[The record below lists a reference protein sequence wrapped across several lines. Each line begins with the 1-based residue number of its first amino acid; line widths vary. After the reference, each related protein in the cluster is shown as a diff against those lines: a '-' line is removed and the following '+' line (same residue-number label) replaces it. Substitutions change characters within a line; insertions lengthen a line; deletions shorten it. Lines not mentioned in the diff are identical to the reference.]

1 MIQDAGIRL
10 KFINTLLETVDK
22 VVEDSFNQL
31 CADMAYENSLISD
44 LVSPKMFMYRATYYP
59 NNVQCNYS
67 KLLLSKTV
75 TKINEE
81 LIPQF
86 ESIHQTYVK
95 EYNLF
100 RGKYKSM
107 LSELCRH
114 AVSIDCFSAVLTNS
128 LMRDTHEL
136 SYVAMR
142 SAKGIPDIELF
153 ITKYKEVI
161 EKAVYYISI
170 RQLI

>member
-10 KFINTLLETVDK
+10 KFINTLLETIDK
-22 VVEDSFNQL
+22 VIEDSFNHL
-31 CADMAYENSLISD
+31 CTEMAYENSLITD
-44 LVSPKMFMYRATYYP
+44 LVNPKMFMYRATYYP
-59 NNVQCNYS
+59 DNVQRGYS
-67 KLLLSKTV
+67 KLILSRTV
-75 TKINEE
+75 SKIHED

-86 ESIHQTYVK
+86 ESIYQTYVK

-114 AVSIDCFSAVLTNS
+114 AVSIDCFSAVLTDS

-142 SAKGIPDIELF
+142 SAKGISDIEAF
-153 ITKYKEVI
+153 TTKYKEVI